1 MAAPC
6 CPAQDFPRTARLVR
20 AIQDL
25 AEDTLESSAQT
36 HLRID
41 MLALRLQN
49 LVALLGALKRCVAQL
64 EGQLDAT
71 GSQGSCFLEELD

>member
-1 MAAPC
+1 MAAPLRL
-6 CPAQDFPRTARLVR
+6 DSPRAARLVR

-49 LVALLGALKRCVAQL
+49 LANLVTALERRIAQL
-64 EGQLDAT
+64 ELKAFPT
-71 GSQGSCFLEELD
+71 PLTRKALAFCTS

>member
-1 MAAPC
+1 MAAPP
-6 CPAQDFPRTARLVR
+6 CPDSPRTARLVQ

-41 MLALRLQN
+41 MIALRLQN
-49 LVALLGALKRCVAQL
+49 LANLVTALERRIAQI
-64 EGQLDAT
+64 EGIPDAT
-71 GSQGSCFLEELD
+71 DSQSPCFLNELD